1 MIDVLE
7 LLNHYRLEKLEDKE
21 KELFSYFAYFY
32 ALENDEN
39 NHPNFHISL
48 FSKISRISVLDFI
61 ITYKGQISYSCQI
74 CREKQPCYH
83 FSILVS
89 KILND
94 EYEQIKALSERFNQ
108 SLNHRISK
116 MYSRL

>member
-1 MIDVLE
+1 MDVLE
-7 LLNHYRLEKLEDKE
+7 LLKHYRLEKLEE
-21 KELFSYFAYFY
+21 KELELFAYFSY
-32 ALENDEN
+32 AYAIENDEN

-61 ITYKGQISYSCQI
+61 LTYKGQISYSCQI

-89 KILND
+89 KLLND
-94 EYEQIKALSERFNQ
+94 EYEQIRALSERFNFEVSDVDRREHTAQ
-108 SLNHRISK
+108 I
-116 MYSRL
+116 